1 MIAEVVI
8 NSSARQIDRQFDYNV
23 PARLI
28 NQIEI
33 GQRVFVPFGNQKI
46 IGYVTKLKD
55 TSSFGSKLKDIIEI
69 LDPTP
74 LLTKSNIDLAKK
86 ISLHYF
92 SSFGKTLELFIPTAL
107 RTSINKKLII
117 KDKNKLSDKLKEIVG
132 NNESIIYTSSLEPF
146 ALEIKRLIDAS
157 SIEVEYI
164 LKDKTSIKT
173 STYLRFKADYSGKSK
188 DAQNMCAYLKELGT
202 EILKSDAVNISSL
215 STINTL
221 IKNNCVEVTVREEYR
236 KVDVVDLKEEKVV
249 LNSKQN
255 EICES
260 IKKTLNKFDVH
271 LIHGV
276 CGSGKT
282 EIYLNLIEEVL
293 NQNKSALMLVPEIS
307 LTPQMSSR
315 FVKRFGSKV
324 AIIHSGLN
332 DNLRYDEYRRIRKG
346 EARVVV
352 GVRSAI
358 FSPIKNLGIIIMDE
372 EQEESYIQDHEPN
385 YDAHFV
391 CETLAREYNIP
402 YILGSA
408 TPSIK
413 SYYNALS
420 GKYKLYSLYLR
431 ANNKA
436 QEKSIVI
443 NLSDELRQGNRS
455 PFSKVLKEEIIK
467 NYDNKLQTILFIN
480 KRGFSSFVC
489 RSCGEAVKCPNCDVS
504 LIFHKDTNKLKCHYC
519 NYSIV
524 ATKVCPKCQSS
535 AIRDMSIGTERIC
548 EEVSKILPEA
558 RILRVDQDTMTNK
571 SSYNDM
577 TEKIRDHK
585 VDIIVG
591 TQIVAKGLD
600 FPLVS
605 LVGVIN
611 ADIGLNMPYYNA
623 YEKTYDLLEQ
633 VTGRAGRKDTS
644 GLSIIQSYNTLAS
657 PIKYAQNH
665 SYLAFY
671 NEEIKRRELSNNPP
685 FTTLIELLVK
695 SRDQMI
701 AYEEVKKIRDR
712 LKNHLH
718 KSLILGPSTD
728 RLFKLNNE
736 YRYIITIKAKEDE
749 NFEYLNELYEDY
761 KNISKLDLFIKRM

>member
-1 MIAEVVI
+1 MIVEVVI
-8 NSSARQIDRQFDYNV
+8 NSSARQIDKKFDYLV
-23 PARLI
+23 PQRLI

-46 IGYVTKLKD
+46 IGYVTKLKE
-55 TSSFGSKLKDIIEI
+55 TSDSCFKLKEIIEI
-69 LDPTP
+69 IDPIP
-74 LLTKSNIDLAKK
+74 LLTNSNIDLARK
-86 ISLHYF
+86 ISKYYF
-92 SSFGKTLELFIPTAL
+92 SSFGKTLELFIPNAL
-107 RTSINKKLII
+107 RTSINKKLIF
-117 KDKNKLSDKLKEIVG
+117 KNKNYLSEGFKKVVG
-132 NNESIIYTSSLEPF
+132 DNDTIMYSASLEPF
-146 ALEIKRLIDAS
+146 TKEISKLVS
-157 SIEVEYI
+157 TKNIEVEYI
-164 LKDKTSIKT
+164 LKDKSSIKT
-173 STYLRFKADYSGKSK
+173 VTYLKFKSDYTGRSK
-188 DAQNMCAYLKELGT
+188 DAQNLSAYLKEINK
-202 EILKSDAVNISSL
+202 EISKKSALEFSSN
-215 STINTL
+215 SAIETL
-221 IKNNCVEVTVREEYR
+221 VKNNCIELSKHEEYR
-236 KVDVVDLKEEKVV
+236 KVDVLDLKEDKVV
-249 LNSKQN
+249 LNSKQK
-255 EICES
+255 EICDS
-260 IKKTLNKFDVH
+260 IKTNLNKFDTY

-293 NQNKSALMLVPEIS
+293 KQNKSALMLVPEIS

-315 FVKRFGSKV
+315 FVNRFGNFV

-332 DNLRYDEYRRIRKG
+332 DNLRYDEYRRIKNN
-346 EARVVV
+346 EARVIV

-358 FSPIKNLGIIIMDE
+358 FSPIQNLGIIIMDE

-385 YDAHFV
+385 YDSHFV
-391 CETLAREYNIP
+391 CEALAREYNIP

-413 SYYNALS
+413 SYYYALT
-420 GKYKLYSLYLR
+420 GKYKLFSLYQR
-431 ANNKA
+431 ANNKV

-443 NLSDELRQGNRS
+443 NLVDELRHGNRT
-455 PFSKVLKEEIIK
+455 PFSEILKKEIIK
-467 NYDNKLQTILFIN
+467 NYDNNLQTILFIN

-489 RSCGEAVKCPNCDVS
+489 RSCGQAVKCPNCDVS
-504 LIFHKDTNKLKCHYC
+504 LTFHKETNKLKCHYC
-519 NYSIV
+519 NYSIL
-524 ATKVCPKCQSS
+524 ATKECPSCKSS

-548 EEVSKILPEA
+548 EEVNKILPEA

-571 SSYNDM
+571 SSYNEM
-577 TEKIRDHK
+577 TEKIKNHE

-611 ADIGLNMPYYNA
+611 ADIGLNMPFYNA

-633 VTGRAGRKDTS
+633 VTGRAGRKDTE
-644 GLSIIQSYNTLAS
+644 GVSIIQSYNIDAS

-695 SRDQMI
+695 SCEQMA
-701 AYEEVKKIRDR
+701 AYEEIKKIRDR

-718 KSLILGPSTD
+718 NSLILGPSTD
-728 RLFKLNNE
+728 RVFKLNNE
-736 YRYIITIKAKEDE
+736 YRYIITIKAKENE
-749 NFEYLNELYEDY
+749 NFDYLNELYDDY
-761 KNISKLDLFIKRM
+761 KNISKLDVFIKRM